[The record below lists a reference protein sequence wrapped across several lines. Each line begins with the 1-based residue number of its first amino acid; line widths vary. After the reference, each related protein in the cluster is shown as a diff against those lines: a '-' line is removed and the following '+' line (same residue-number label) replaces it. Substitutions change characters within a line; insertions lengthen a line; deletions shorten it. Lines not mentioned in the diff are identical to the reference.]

1 MTGVAVGAGVGVAL
15 ALVAGGV
22 GEGVRVGFGV
32 RLGFRVGLVLGFF
45 FLASGWAWVLTSARQ
60 RACPGLATGHAAS
73 YASSGRSAA
82 TVVAGEAPV
91 AAIGAPHPQTATA
104 SVSIAMAT
112 LSARAPRIRQ
122 PPSSRRHLEAATSG
136 MTQDGGET
144 VRGVASDN
152 ARMDTVPAG
161 SLRILVVEDDRALR
175 GMLVAAAE
183 GAGYRV
189 VAVGDGLAAGRELR
203 AHAFDAVLLDIGL
216 PLVDGWH
223 ILADLEGRRVPPVI
237 VISARGEERDKVRA
251 LDMGADDYLAKPF
264 GSDELLARLRAV
276 LRRARPPAEPSRL
289 VEAGGVS
296 VDLGTRTVLRG
307 GEEVRLSPTERA
319 LLVELARHAGR
330 VVDHRSLLRR
340 VWGPEY
346 AGERNYLRT
355 FVQRLR
361 LKLEADPADPRLIVT
376 VDREGYRFGPPAPP
390 SRATPAP
397 GG

>member
-1 MTGVAVGAGVGVAL
+1 MT
-15 ALVAGGV
+15 
-22 GEGVRVGFGV
+22 E
-32 RLGFRVGLVLGFF
+32 
-45 FLASGWAWVLTSARQ
+45 
-60 RACPGLATGHAAS
+60 
-73 YASSGRSAA
+73 
-82 TVVAGEAPV
+82 E
-91 AAIGAPHPQTATA
+91 
-104 SVSIAMAT
+104 
-112 LSARAPRIRQ
+112 
-122 PPSSRRHLEAATSG
+122 
-136 MTQDGGET
+136 GGEN
-144 VRGVASDN
+144 VRRVAFVAMVHGVASDN
-152 ARMDTVPAG
+152 ARMETMPAG

-175 GMLVAAAE
+175 TMLVSAAE

-223 ILADLEGRRVPPVI
+223 ILAELEGRRVPPVI

-289 VEAGGVS
+289 VEAEDVS

-330 VVDHRSLLRR
+330 VVDHRSLLGR

-390 SRATPAP
+390 SRATPAS